1 MMVPSPTFLNFKP
14 PWIVHESTKVR
25 KVQES
30 TKSTVNEKKVHQ
42 TYKWSYNWQA
52 QHPGHSPRTTSCV
65 VLVSCLLLNV
75 FGLCREPTSPNCN
88 IVTGNREISSV
99 CLACSAFAFPH
110 SSARVDQ
117 RHDSSQSIRVYKYR
131 SKVTHWMW
139 TQLMIWQAVSALETA
154 LRTASATQAWFL
166 SGITHRCFD
175 SAHPITISERPKLDR
190 SHEEESACYMNT

>member
-1 MMVPSPTFLNFKP
+1 VLLLVVHFFVLFRTFSYFSYFSYFRTCQTCPGLRRILEVIMMVPSPTFLNFKP

-131 SKVTHWMW
+131 SKVTH
-139 TQLMIWQAVSALETA
+139 
-154 LRTASATQAWFL
+154 
-166 SGITHRCFD
+166 
-175 SAHPITISERPKLDR
+175 
-190 SHEEESACYMNT
+190 